1 MSEDANVTTAAPDAA
16 APPAADPGAAVTP
29 EAAPAPAQDA
39 GKAAEAAPDAAA
51 EAFSVAVPEGAEAF
65 AGDFETFSKDMDGW
79 LKSNPQATAREA
91 LAEAA
96 ARQARVV
103 GEQQQAFAQ
112 QRTQQLDAWAGDLR
126 KDTEF
131 GGEKFDANVA
141 TAVKGLDAVGTPELR
156 QLLDQSGLGSHPD
169 VVRAFWKVGQMVA
182 DTPVVTGKAGTST
195 RSNFAAALYGNGNGK
210 D

>member
-1 MSEDANVTTAAPDAA
+1 MEYRRFGNTIVARIDRGEEVLEQVAAIAQAEQIKLASVQALGAVGEFTVGVFHTAEKQYHAN
-16 APPAADPGAAVTP
+16 
-29 EAAPAPAQDA
+29 
-39 GKAAEAAPDAAA
+39 
-51 EAFSVAVPEGAEAF
+51 SF

-96 ARQARVV
+96 SRQARVAS
-103 GEQQQAFAQ
+103 EQQQAFAQ
-112 QRTQQLDAWAGDLR
+112 QRTQQLNAWAGDLR

-131 GGEKFDANVA
+131 GGEKFDANIA